1 MSPYLHSLASGLL
14 FFLGLCVGASGAVT
28 AYCSEINTSSSGQ
41 NLSVYQSNGLCTN
54 FCLQQYA
61 FAILQDKSCWC
72 SNYIPAT
79 TTTGCTLN
87 CPGYPFEKC
96 GGDGLYGY
104 IALGKVA
111 PSGTLGASSE
121 EPTSPSTSTS
131 TSSSIPLII
140 PPSQVTV
147 TETPI
152 VITSTE
158 TVPRS
163 LSFSSTS
170 SSDFSMISTSTSV
183 TTTSA
188 TSLTWTPTPL
198 TSVRTISG
206 SGFTVTVTPTV
217 APTSPVIAP
226 ASQNNSRKGLST
238 RAAVVLTAGLV
249 ILVAIICSIVYF
261 CIRKRRDQRSADIIS
276 IGDRK
281 GSTVGLGGQIPS
293 RTMSENSRYVLGTD
307 GHRVVE
313 TWETKDEVIP
323 KKGKLIPVDPRLDPF
338 APVYRNGD
346 NKSRDSVN
354 TLRDDL
360 DYSRRVHGFHRGPIL
375 RATNPDEED

>member
-140 PPSQVTV
+140 PPSQ
-147 TETPI
+147 
-152 VITSTE
+152 
-158 TVPRS
+158 
-163 LSFSSTS
+163 
-170 SSDFSMISTSTSV
+170 STSTSV